1 MCSRWPLF
9 LAACVALNAAL
20 PIAAATRVPTRLVG
34 VSRVD
39 VTPPYAIR
47 LSGYAARS
55 TESTGVLAHIFVR
68 ALAFSG
74 PKESPAILL
83 SVENCGVPGQLRDE
97 VAQRLKQKIKL
108 KPERFSVCSTHT
120 HSAPLLSGYL
130 GNLFGGPLPEDQQK
144 RVERYT
150 IEVANAMEQA
160 ALQAVA
166 DLKPGHLTYARAQAN
181 FAANRRSPPGPVDH
195 DLPVLFITDDQGKV
209 RGVWTSYACH
219 CTTMTAA
226 YNVVCGDWAGFAM
239 SELEQEYPGAVALIT
254 IGCGGDSNP
263 SPRPGE
269 ELARAHAHNLATNVT
284 SAWRKGGKAVN
295 GKLVCRARTIQ
306 LAYDKIPSR
315 EEYGKRL
322 TEVTNQTS
330 KFVAAHAQLQL
341 ARLDAGEVLP
351 RNLDYYLQTWVLG
364 KDLAFVFLPGEV
376 VSDYSLRLKRELDGQ
391 RLWVNAYANDVP
403 CYIPSERVLAEGGYE
418 GGFAMIYYDRPTRF
432 APGLEDRIIGGT
444 HRLLPAEFKAGSK

>member
-9 LAACVALNAAL
+9 LAACAVLSAVL
-20 PIAAATRVPTRLVG
+20 PLAAATRVPTRLVG
-34 VSRVD
+34 VARVD
-39 VTPPYAIR
+39 VTPSYPIR

-55 TESTGVLAHIFVR
+55 NESTGVLAHIYVR
-68 ALAFSG
+68 ALALSS

-83 SVENCGVPGQLRDE
+83 SVENCGVPGPLRDE
-97 VAQRLKQKIKL
+97 VAQRLKRKIKL

-120 HSAPLLSGYL
+120 HSAPLLSGNL
-130 GNLFGGPLPEDQQK
+130 GNLFGGPLPSDQQQ
-144 RVERYT
+144 RVQRYT
-150 IEVANAMEQA
+150 SEVADAMEQA

-166 DLKPGHLTYARAQAN
+166 DLQPGQLTYTRAQAN

-195 DLPVLFITDDQGKV
+195 DLPALFITDDQGKV
-209 RGVWTSYACH
+209 RAVWASYACH

-239 SELEQEYPGAVALIT
+239 SELESEYPGAVALIT

-269 ELARAHAHNLATNVT
+269 ELVRAHAHNLVTNVV
-284 SAWRKGGKAVN
+284 SAWHKGGKPVG
-295 GKLVCRARTIQ
+295 GKLVCRARTIE
-306 LAYDKIPSR
+306 LAYDKIPAR
-315 EEYGKRL
+315 EEYERRL

-341 ARLDAGEVLP
+341 ARLNAGESLP
-351 RNLDYYLQTWVLG
+351 KNLDYYLQTWVLG
-364 KDLAFVFLPGEV
+364 GDLAFVFLPGEV
-376 VSDYSLRLKRELDGQ
+376 VSDYSLRLKRELDAQ
-391 RLWVNAYANDVP
+391 RIWVNAYANDVP

-444 HRLLPAEFKAGSK
+444 QKLLPVEFKAGLK